1 MFNID
6 SNDRLLSCSIAW
18 IDDAQMWV
26 TIQNFY
32 AIRMKIEYGSLPLQ

>member
-1 MFNID
+1 MFDID
-6 SNDRLLSCSIAW
+6 SHARLLSCSITW

-32 AIRMKIEYGSLPLQ
+32 AIRMKIEYGSQTLQ

>member
-6 SNDRLLSCSIAW
+6 SHARLLSCSITW
-18 IDDAQMWV
+18 IDDTQMLV

-32 AIRMKIEYGSLPLQ
+32 AIRMKIEYGTQPLQ